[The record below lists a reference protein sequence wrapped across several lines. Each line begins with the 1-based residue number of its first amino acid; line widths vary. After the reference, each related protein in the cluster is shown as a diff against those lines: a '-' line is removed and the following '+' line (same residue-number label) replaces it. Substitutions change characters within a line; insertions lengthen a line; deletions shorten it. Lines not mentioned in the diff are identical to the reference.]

1 MTELEQARARIAAQ
15 AMQVARLHLAL
26 RLVVKEAGLQ
36 DPLAAIAR
44 EALDACEADCG
55 RILLDILT
63 IMFSQGQNEFD
74 ASWARLE
81 ALLVGAGL
89 IAQEQA
95 DGALPH

>member
-1 MTELEQARARIAAQ
+1 MTELEQARARVVAQ
-15 AMQVARLHLAL
+15 AMQVARLHQAL
-26 RLVVKEAGLQ
+26 RLARNEMDPAG
-36 DPLAAIAR
+36 PLAAVADG
-44 EALDACEADCG
+44 ALDACEADSG
-55 RILLDILT
+55 RILQDIRT

-74 ASWARLE
+74 AAWGRLE